1 MGKNHH
7 DNQKVRNETARALA
21 QFSHIGVVVAASIFI
36 SVMIGRFLDRQL
48 GTSPWLLLLF
58 SILGVGAA
66 FKSLIDI
73 SSPKKRQNDNESE

>member
-1 MGKNHH
+1 MGKNHR
-7 DNQKVRNETARALA
+7 DDKKVRSETARALA
-21 QFSHIGVVVAASIFI
+21 QFSHIGVVVSASIFI

-48 GTSPWLLLLF
+48 GTSPWLLLIF

-73 SSPKKRQNDNESE
+73 SNPKKRVNNNESE

>member
-1 MGKNHH
+1 MS
-7 DNQKVRNETARALA
+7 RNDRDDKKLRSETARALA
-21 QFSHIGVVVAASIFI
+21 QFSHVGVVVAASIFI
-36 SVMIGRFLDRQL
+36 SVMIGRFLDRQF

-73 SSPKKRQNDNESE
+73 SSPKKRNKDNESE